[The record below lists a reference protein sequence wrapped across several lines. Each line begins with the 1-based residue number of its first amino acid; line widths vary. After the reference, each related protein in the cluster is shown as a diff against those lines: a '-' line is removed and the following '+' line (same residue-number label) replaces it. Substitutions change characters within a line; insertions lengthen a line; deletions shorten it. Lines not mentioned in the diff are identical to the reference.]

1 MKKKNIEDVKNSKY
15 FTLWDIV
22 PYACVLV
29 IAVALLFIFFL
40 PGKDDMKG
48 FRVVYGD
55 TEIMSYDFAK
65 DEFYFSDGFEDAF
78 DIKED
83 KYGYTVNVKTDDG
96 INVFFIDKKEKTVKM
111 TDADCSYSQ
120 DCTYMPKLE
129 KSGDSI
135 ICVPNKIKLIAD
147 GEENF
152 SPVTG

>member
-1 MKKKNIEDVKNSKY
+1 MKKKNIEDVKKSKY

-29 IAVALLFIFFL
+29 IAVALLLVFL
-40 PGKDDMKG
+40 LPDKDDMKG
-48 FRVVYGD
+48 FTVVYD
-55 TEIMSYDFAK
+55 DAEIMSYDFDK
-65 DEFYFSDGFEDAF
+65 DEFYFSDGFENSF

-83 KYGYTVNVKTDDG
+83 VYGYTVTVKTDDG
-96 INVFFIDKKEKTVKM
+96 SNVFFIDKEDKSVRM
-111 TDADCSYSQ
+111 TDSDCSYSQ

-147 GEENF
+147 GKENF
-152 SPVTG
+152 APVTG